1 MKNPVTW
8 LQSILLLAVVI
19 LLGAF
24 IFKPAAAPPPAKR
37 KTVVVELFTSEGCSS
52 CPPADALLSRMGQ
65 QASSNGAEIIPLG
78 FHVDYWDHQGWR
90 DRFSSHAY
98 TERQEQYASRFK
110 IEGPY
115 TPQMV
120 VDGATEFVG
129 NDSSRAQQ
137 AVAEAA
143 AEPEQAVI
151 SLLGTEPGRIKVRVT
166 SSSLEPAD
174 VLLAITED
182 NLMSKVGAGEND
194 GRELH
199 HSAVVREL
207 RVLGQM
213 KDGRFEPGPF
223 AFTLPKDIQIK
234 NLHCVVFV
242 QQPSNGKILAAV
254 SKPVN
259 SLPAGK

>member
-8 LQSILLLAVVI
+8 LQSILLLAVVT

-37 KTVVVELFTSEGCSS
+37 KAVVVELFTSEGCSS

-65 QASSNGAEIIPLG
+65 QTSANGAVIIPLG
-78 FHVDYWDHQGWR
+78 FHVDYWDHQGRR

-98 TERQEQYASRFK
+98 TERQEQYASRFR

-129 NDSSRAQQ
+129 NDSSHAQQ
-137 AVAEAA
+137 AIAQAA
-143 AEPEQAVI
+143 TEPEQAVI
-151 SLLGTEPGRIKVRVT
+151 QLLEMEPGKIHVRVT
-166 SSSLEPAD
+166 SSSPEPAD
-174 VLLAITED
+174 VLLAVTED
-182 NLMSKVGAGEND
+182 NLMSKVAAGEND

-199 HSAVVREL
+199 HSAVVREF

-223 AFTLPKDIQIK
+223 VLSLPKDFQVK
-234 NLHCVVFV
+234 NLHCVIFV

-254 SKPVN
+254 SKTF
-259 SLPAGK
+259 

>member
-8 LQSILLLAVVI
+8 LQGILLLAVVI

-24 IFKPAAAPPPAKR
+24 IFKPAAAPPAAKR
-37 KTVVVELFTSEGCSS
+37 RAVVELFTSEGCSS

-65 QASSNGAEIIPLG
+65 QTSSNGAEIIPLG

-120 VDGATEFVG
+120 VDGGTEFVG

-151 SLLGTEPGRIKVRVT
+151 SLLGIEQDRIKVRVT

-182 NLMSKVGAGEND
+182 NLISKVAAGEND

-213 KDGRFEPGPF
+213 KDGRFEPGPL
-223 AFTLPKDIQIK
+223 AFSLPKDIQMK

-242 QQPSNGKILAAV
+242 QQPSNGRILAAI

>member
-8 LQSILLLAVVI
+8 LQSVLLLAVVI

-37 KTVVVELFTSEGCSS
+37 KAVVVELFTSEGCSS
-52 CPPADALLSRMGQ
+52 CPPAYALLSRMGQ
-65 QASSNGAEIIPLG
+65 QTSSNGAEIIPLG

-90 DRFSSHAY
+90 DRFSAHSY

-129 NDSSRAQQ
+129 NDSSRALQ

-143 AEPEQAVI
+143 AEPEQAAI
-151 SLLGTEPGRIKVRVT
+151 SLLGIEPGKIKVHVT
-166 SSSLEPAD
+166 SSNLKPAD

-182 NLMSKVGAGEND
+182 NLMSKVAAGEND

-213 KDGRFEPGPF
+213 KDGRFEPGPL
-223 AFTLPKDIQIK
+223 AFSLPKDIATK

>member
-1 MKNPVTW
+1 
-8 LQSILLLAVVI
+8 
-19 LLGAF
+19 
-24 IFKPAAAPPPAKR
+24 
-37 KTVVVELFTSEGCSS
+37 
-52 CPPADALLSRMGQ
+52 MGQ
-65 QASSNGAEIIPLG
+65 QASSTGNGAEIIALG

-151 SLLGTEPGRIKVRVT
+151 SLLGTEPGKIKVRVT
-166 SSSLEPAD
+166 SSSLESAD

-182 NLMSKVGAGEND
+182 SLMSKVAAGEND

-213 KDGRFEPGPF
+213 KDGRFEPG
-223 AFTLPKDIQIK
+223 AFDFSLPKDFQIK

-242 QQPSNGKILAAV
+242 QQPANGKILAAV
-254 SKPVN
+254 SKPIS
-259 SLPAGK
+259 SLSAGK